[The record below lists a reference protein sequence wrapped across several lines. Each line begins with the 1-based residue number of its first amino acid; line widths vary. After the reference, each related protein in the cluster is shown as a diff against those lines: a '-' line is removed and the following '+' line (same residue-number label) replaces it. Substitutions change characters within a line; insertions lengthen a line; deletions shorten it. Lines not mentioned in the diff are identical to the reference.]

1 MNHWHFHPRSIV
13 EIRKHNVRIMVIR
26 GDSIWCDVFLILME
40 IDPINGVNIYANII
54 VHITVICDP
63 FLVAGIRIT
72 KWFITSSSSLFRAL
86 ILSYAMW
93 FTYIW
98 REFSKKI
105 LEKRIRVFFEVSVEL
120 YKFQIIEFRL
130 NV

>member
-1 MNHWHFHPRSIV
+1 
-13 EIRKHNVRIMVIR
+13 
-26 GDSIWCDVFLILME
+26 ME

-54 VHITVICDP
+54 VHIIVICDP

-93 FTYIW
+93 LDLYLTRIF
-98 REFSKKI
+98 
-105 LEKRIRVFFEVSVEL
+105 EKNFGKEDSSVFRVFPSN
-120 YKFQIIEFRL
+120 YINFRL
-130 NV
+130 SNFV

>member
-1 MNHWHFHPRSIV
+1 
-13 EIRKHNVRIMVIR
+13 
-26 GDSIWCDVFLILME
+26 ME